1 MLAYL
6 HTSQSL
12 TLLVTMADTTV
23 GVERSAMTPAIVA
36 LVHTHNL
43 ADFVAETIGQAGG
56 RPVIVASLDAWVD
69 ALDRYFPVL
78 ALLDLDTSGNWR
90 SALRR
95 CKLRPHTR
103 PIPICAFGRRLD
115 ADTRQAAHTAGADV
129 VWSHRALGAELAARV
144 KASVEP
150 PVVYPDGWDDNL
162 TPDAL
167 AGLRAFNRGEY
178 YEQHEHLEHAWMAE
192 TRPIRALYQGV
203 LQVGVAF
210 YQIQQG
216 NWAGSLKMF
225 RRGLPRLRGLPPVCQ
240 GIDLAAFRAAA
251 EAIHAEVTALGPE
264 RLAEFDQRRF
274 PQIKFVE
281 DGQS

>member
-6 HTSQSL
+6 HTSLSV
-12 TLLVTMADTTV
+12 TLVVTMVDTTV

-36 LVHTHNL
+36 LVHTHEL
-43 ADFVAETIGQAGG
+43 TDFVAETIGLAGG
-56 RPVIVASLDAWVD
+56 KPVIVASLDGWVD

-78 ALLDLDTSGNWR
+78 ALLDLDTPGDWL

-95 CKLRPHTR
+95 CTLRPHTR
-103 PIPICAFGRRLD
+103 PIPICAFGARPD
-115 ADTRQAAHTAGADV
+115 AATRQAAQAAGADA

-144 KASVEP
+144 KASVNP
-150 PVVYPDGWDDNL
+150 PVVHPDGWDDNV

-216 NWAGSLKMF
+216 NWAGALKMF
-225 RRGLPRLRGLPPVCQ
+225 RRGLPRLRGLPPICQ

-251 EAIHAEVTALGPE
+251 EAIHAEVTELGPE

-274 PQIKFVE
+274 PRIKFV
-281 DGQS
+281 DGDQS